1 MVSWL
6 TCIIGSSG
14 KTMRKRSAIS
24 WGDQS
29 SSSQVVTCWASAGW
43 SSLAVFG
50 RSDDALARQRPFHA
64 P

>member
-14 KTMRKRSAIS
+14 NRMRKRSAIS

-29 SSSQVVTCWASAGW
+29 SSSQAVTCWARAGW
-43 SSLAVFG
+43 SSLEGFG
-50 RSDDALARQRPFHA
+50 RNDDTLARQRPFHA